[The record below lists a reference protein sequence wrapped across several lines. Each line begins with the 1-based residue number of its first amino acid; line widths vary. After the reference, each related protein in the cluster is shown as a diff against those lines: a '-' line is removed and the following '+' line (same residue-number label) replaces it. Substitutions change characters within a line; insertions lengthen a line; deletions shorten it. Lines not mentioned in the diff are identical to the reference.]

1 MIISLANAKESLTVY
16 LVIVNGDENH
26 ARNLTNLYDDV
37 LIASSIGLKDRK
49 LLMTGLCTEL
59 SYIKYQGSM

>member
-16 LVIVNGDENH
+16 LVIVNGDENQ

-49 LLMTGLCTEL
+49 LLMAGLCTEL
-59 SYIKYQGSM
+59 SYIK

>member
-1 MIISLANAKESLTVY
+1 MTISLANAKESLTVY
-16 LVIVNGDENH
+16 LVIVNGDENQ

-49 LLMTGLCTEL
+49 LLMAGLCTEL
-59 SYIKYQGSM
+59 SYIK

>member
-1 MIISLANAKESLTVY
+1 MQESLTVY
-16 LVIVNGDENH
+16 LVIVNGDENQ

-49 LLMTGLCTEL
+49 LLMAGLCTEL
-59 SYIKYQGSM
+59 SYIK

>member
-1 MIISLANAKESLTVY
+1 MRISLANAKESLTVY
-16 LVIVNGDENH
+16 LVIVNGDENQ

-49 LLMTGLCTEL
+49 LLMAGLCTEL
-59 SYIKYQGSM
+59 SYIK